1 MAAAGVICLIAL
13 CIISLLFANL
23 GTEKE
28 ANSK

>member
-13 CIISLLFANL
+13 CFISLLFANP

-28 ANSK
+28 ANK